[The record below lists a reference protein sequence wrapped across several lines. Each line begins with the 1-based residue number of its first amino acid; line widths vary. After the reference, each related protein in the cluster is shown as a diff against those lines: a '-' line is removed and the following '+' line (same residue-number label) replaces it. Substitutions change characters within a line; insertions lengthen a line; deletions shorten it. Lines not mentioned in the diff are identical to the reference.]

1 MVRGITHDRD
11 GALLGALVALTADG
25 KVWKVNSA
33 GGTIGAGPLAT
44 IPGGQQ
50 VEACVVVPNDSARY
64 GILAGM
70 ILAGRD
76 NLDQQTQ
83 QYQQGL
89 WKINPT
95 TGAVQ
100 QLLDDGNGGISTV
113 GGSTIAAE
121 DLDLIED
128 GERLHAANWSSNG
141 LFSDHGDPA
150 QLTPAMAGDL
160 LITQEGET
168 TSGTPN
174 FLHLQALGGQLSLA
188 ALEAG
193 GASILEHVAFAP
205 LTVAPKLTIGATV
218 ASTAE
223 GSPNPAQITI
233 SRSAPGPELKVP
245 VKVTGAATFDTDYLA
260 TANGSPLGVVSGNIK
275 SVIIPEN
282 QTSVVVNVSAYDDSR
297 KESIES
303 VILTLQADT
312 PPTGLLPRYSIPAA
326 PADKATVNIV
336 ANDTVT
342 MPTGWKLYDL
352 GVLSTGT
359 LSRATGIGPVING
372 TATIVGWS
380 RYASGVTN
388 TKAVKLVATPTATAI
403 GGTITE
409 LAPFL
414 GGTTWSLANAI
425 DDAGT
430 IVGQGFWNSCPR
442 SYRFPVGGP
451 VEQLLTLAADSGAAS
466 TTLVG
471 SDRYTVG
478 YCKAFT
484 DVYVNGTMRATLWK
498 NGTITDLGSLTPGFD
513 SSKASYAF
521 GVNRFGRVVGK
532 SQGATSAFRA
542 FRTLTDSAIN
552 LATDDL
558 GTPFGA
564 TISEALAI
572 NDFDEVVGSAS
583 YKAVL
588 WLGHGA
594 GNSAA
599 IQLNFPYG
607 LAPSYNGATAI
618 NNSGIAVGWRQSVAL
633 GRSVACLWWND
644 TTIST
649 DLQGTEYGASSLSGV
664 TVVGGGVWTL
674 DQVTGINDSH
684 WMVGYGSL
692 TKNGTTQTH
701 GFLLKPN

>member
-1 MVRGITHDRD
+1 M
-11 GALLGALVALTADG
+11 
-25 KVWKVNSA
+25 
-33 GGTIGAGPLAT
+33 
-44 IPGGQQ
+44 
-50 VEACVVVPNDSARY
+50 
-64 GILAGM
+64 
-70 ILAGRD
+70 
-76 NLDQQTQ
+76 
-83 QYQQGL
+83 
-89 WKINPT
+89 
-95 TGAVQ
+95 Q
-100 QLLDDGNGGISTV
+100 QLFDDGNGGISTV

-188 ALEAG
+188 ALGAG

-233 SRSAPGPELKVP
+233 SRSAPGPELTVP

-312 PPTGLLPRYSIPAA
+312 PPTGLLPRYSIPVA

-352 GVLSTGT
+352 GVLGTGIQ
-359 LSRATGIGPVING
+359 SRAIGIGPAVNG

-380 RYASGVTN
+380 RYATGVTN
-388 TKAVKLVATPTATAI
+388 TKAVTLVATPTATAI

-409 LAPFL
+409 LTPFPV
-414 GGTTWSLANAI
+414 GTTWSVANAI

-430 IVGQGFWNSCPR
+430 VVGQGFWNSCPR
-442 SYRFPVGGP
+442 AYRFPTGGP

-466 TTLVG
+466 TALVG
-471 SDRYTVG
+471 GDRYTVG

-484 DVYVNGTMRATLWK
+484 DLYVNGTMRATLWK
-498 NGTITDLGSLTPGFD
+498 NGAVLDLGSLDPTL
-513 SSKASYAF
+513 SSAKASYAF
-521 GVNRFGRVVGK
+521 GVNRLGRVVGK
-532 SQGATSAFRA
+532 AQGTTSAFRA
-542 FRTLTDSAIN
+542 FRTIADQAIN
-552 LATDDL
+552 SANDDL
-558 GTPFGA
+558 GTPLGA
-564 TISEALAI
+564 TYSEANAI
-572 NDFDEVVGSAS
+572 NDFDEVVGTTGNQ
-583 YKAVL
+583 AVL

-594 GNSAA
+594 PNTAYAQFYAYQTST
-599 IQLNFPYG
+599 
-607 LAPSYNGATAI
+607 SGAVGI
-618 NNSGIAVGWRQSVAL
+618 NNSGITAGWRFSNAVA
-633 GRSVACLWWND
+633 RYVPVLWWND
-644 TTIST
+644 GSYSI
-649 DLQGTEYGASSLSGV
+649 DLQYVESGAPTLSGV
-664 TVVGGGVWTL
+664 TVLGGGSWVL
-674 DQVTGINDSH
+674 DRPTGINDSH
-684 WMVGYGSL
+684 WVVGYGSL
-692 TKNGTTQTH
+692 TKNGTTQVH